1 MTVSEFEEAVWTL
14 ERIRIV
20 IRAPAESQV
29 KVERYPY
36 IKNANQNWRITTLI
50 QKRIKEH
57 VGDIEVVVIRGDGTL
72 PNGNV
77 HLDKLRA
84 SYHQG

>member
-29 KVERYPY
+29 KVEGYSY
-36 IKNANQNWRITTLI
+36 INNANQKWSITKLI
-50 QKRIKEH
+50 DKRIQRC
-57 VGDIEVVVIRGDGTL
+57 VGNSDVVFIRGDGT
-72 PNGNV
+72 PAPGHV
-77 HLDKLRA
+77 HLGTLRA